1 MMSCLGSTQCR
12 HAKVVAQERRLFGTW
27 DFKWR
32 QGTKIRVAFLDSTK
46 ELNQPLQLEGQ
57 TLTRRRAVEEL
68 ANRWLAEL
76 DGERGVPNISFEFI
90 DEFDR
95 TAATEVF
102 EAQMAA
108 REQAAKEGRRVEDD
122 AKENNL
128 LPAARDTYDVLLW
141 LGELPEESY
150 RPAQAEES
158 ILASSHLGSYAR
170 RERRYIPTAY
180 LGVSKDR
187 DLSPKAYFDSPEF
200 AWTVIHEFG
209 HILGLAHEHQNP
221 LVDLRWKELPEAMDL
236 FRKVLHPKTSD
247 KVLAEYLQSELTSK
261 WPSSPVSDGSV
272 PFSDWQP
279 GSAQD
284 VLGSVMTFPLAR
296 FLVAGSP
303 TPAAVGPDLL
313 AQAVGELGNRP
324 SVRDLRHLRALYPP
338 VK

>member
-1 MMSCLGSTQCR
+1 MSCLGSTQCR
-12 HAKVVAQERRLFGTW
+12 HAKVIAQERRLFGTW

-32 QGTKIRVAFLDSTK
+32 QGTKIRVAFLDSAK
-46 ELNQPLQLEGQ
+46 ELHKTLRLEGE
-57 TLTRRRAVEEL
+57 TVTRRRAVELL
-68 ANRWLAEL
+68 ANRWLVEL
-76 DGERGVPNISFEFI
+76 DNERGVPNISFEFV

-95 TAATEVF
+95 VAATEVF

-108 REQAAKEGRRVEDD
+108 RERAAKKGGRLEDD

-128 LPAARDTYDVLLW
+128 LPAPRDTYDVLLW

-180 LGVSKDR
+180 LGMSKER
-187 DLSPKAYFDSPEF
+187 GLSPKEYFESPEF

-221 LVDLRWKELPEAMDL
+221 LVELQWKDLPEAVEL
-236 FRKVLHPKTSD
+236 FRKVLHPKASD
-247 KVLAEYLQSELTSK
+247 KALKEYLQSELTSK
-261 WPSSPVSDGSV
+261 WPSSPVSNGSV

-284 VLGSVMTFPLAR
+284 VLDSVMTFPLAR

-303 TPAAVGPDLL
+303 TPTTLGSELL
-313 AQAVGELGNRP
+313 NQTVAQFGNRP
-324 SVRDLRHLRALYPP
+324 GVRDLEHLRSLYPP
-338 VK
+338 LK

>member
-1 MMSCLGSTQCR
+1 MSCLGSTQCR
-12 HAKVVAQERRLFGTW
+12 HAKVIAQERRLFGTW

-46 ELNQPLQLEGQ
+46 ELNKPLQLEGE
-57 TLTRRRAVEEL
+57 TRTRRRAVEEL
-68 ANRWLAEL
+68 ANRWLAKL
-76 DGERGVPNISFEFI
+76 DGEEGVPNISFDFV

-95 TAATEVF
+95 AAATEVF

-108 REQAAKEGRRVEDD
+108 RNKAAKKGGRVEDD

-128 LPAARDTYDVLLW
+128 LPAPRDTYDVLLW

-187 DLSPKAYFDSPEF
+187 DVSPKAYFDSPEF

-221 LVDLRWKELPEAMDL
+221 LVDLRWKELPEAVAL

-247 KVLAEYLQSELTSK
+247 KVLQDYLHSELTSK
-261 WPSSPVSDGSV
+261 WPSSPVSNGSV

-279 GSAQD
+279 GNAED
-284 VLGSVMTFPLAR
+284 VLDSVMTFPLAR
-296 FLVAGSP
+296 FLVAGAP
-303 TPAAVGPDLL
+303 TPATQGPELL
-313 AQAVGELGNRP
+313 DQTVAAFGNRP
-324 SVRDLRHLRALYPP
+324 SKRDLEHLRTLYPP
-338 VK
+338 LK